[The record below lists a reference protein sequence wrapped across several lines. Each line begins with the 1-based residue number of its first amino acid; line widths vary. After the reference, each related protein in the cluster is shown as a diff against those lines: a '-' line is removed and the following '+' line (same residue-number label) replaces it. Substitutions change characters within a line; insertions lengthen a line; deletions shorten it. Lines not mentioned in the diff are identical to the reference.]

1 MCFVVYLFIFFEV
14 SKSSAHVKQK
24 KVSKQASKQTMS
36 RLSEDMAKDLEALI
50 QGLLRDRAEGSV
62 EEKLRKENKSLGDRG
77 KARDK
82 AMDVMELASSYR
94 ESGARGS
101 PLRAGDIVTWKRGL
115 ASGSLLKE
123 GQLAVVLA
131 VLDEPFTRE
140 E

>member
-1 MCFVVYLFIFFEV
+1 
-14 SKSSAHVKQK
+14 
-24 KVSKQASKQTMS
+24 MS
-36 RLSEDMAKDLEALI
+36 RLSEDMAKDLEALV

-82 AMDVMELASSYR
+82 VMDVMKLASSYR
-94 ESGARGS
+94 ASGARGS
-101 PLRAGDIVTWKRGL
+101 SLRAGDIVTWKRGL
-115 ASGSLLKE
+115 ANGSLLKE

>member
-1 MCFVVYLFIFFEV
+1 
-14 SKSSAHVKQK
+14 
-24 KVSKQASKQTMS
+24 MS
-36 RLSEDMAKDLEALI
+36 RLSEDMENGLEVLV

-62 EEKLRKENKSLGDRG
+62 EEKLRKENKSLGDKG

-94 ESGARGS
+94 ASGARGS
-101 PLRAGDIVTWKRGL
+101 SLRAGDIVTWKRGL
-115 ASGSLLKE
+115 LVNGSLLKE